1 MFKKSL
7 LATALMV
14 AAFNSSAGVN
24 TIAGVNVSQEGS
36 VGAANITVPN
46 SVVTLAA
53 EYTVGDTVTF
63 TVSGAS
69 FDTAGSTPVLTA
81 ALGGGDTA
89 TTGLL
94 SSTASAVTFRITAQ
108 TDGAANGVIYTG
120 GTFTLS
126 GMKLTTASTID
137 AVGDISLAYSASTS
151 TGIAIDSASTNTA
164 VAATVVAQYSSAVP
178 TPADGIIDVN
188 NARQQFTVGPLTDTV
203 VITPAEAVA
212 AVNDAT
218 YTGATHVIHGDFSWM
233 DTDADSAVSGA
244 ELTAAFGMAG
254 AGDDTFANTINATM
268 DEITV
273 VATDAGAN
281 AVEAHTATFTNAG
294 VGSGNAVLP
303 TQTFTVDTS
312 VAYTNVTGA
321 ATKVTGTGVS
331 AGSWTLNGS
340 KVTIPYMPF
349 GDDTAVILR
358 GTNTGTQ
365 SGAMAVR
372 YMLEGVD
379 TTWNALSADV
389 TTLAPGVSNLTAL
402 VMDAIKA
409 DAGVT
414 KGKVAIEITTNVPAS
429 ALTFY
434 AAYKVK
440 SELDRGFVGTFGA
453 LGNLKKSEAA
463 AAVAG
468 HL

>member
-14 AAFNSSAGVN
+14 AAFNSSAAVN
-24 TIAGVNVSQEGS
+24 AIAGVNVSQEGS
-36 VGAANITVPN
+36 AGAANITVPN

-69 FDTAGSTPVLTA
+69 FDTVGSTPVLTA

-108 TDGAANGVIYTG
+108 TDGTVPNNGVIFTG

-137 AVGDISLAYSASTS
+137 AVGDITVTYSASTS
-151 TGIAIDSASTNTA
+151 TGITIDSAATNA
-164 VAATVVAQYSSAVP
+164 DVAATVVAQFSSSV
-178 TPADGIIDVN
+178 TIPANGIIDVN
-188 NARQQFTVGPLTDTV
+188 NDRQQFTVGPTTDT
-203 VITPAEAVA
+203 IELTPAEAVA
-212 AVNDAT
+212 AVNDAA

-233 DTDADSAVSGA
+233 DTDANSAVSGA

-254 AGDDTFANTINATM
+254 AGDDTFANTINAAM
-268 DEITV
+268 DTITV
-273 VATDAGAN
+273 VATDGGAN
-281 AVEAHTATFTNAG
+281 AVEAHTATFTVAG
-294 VGSGNAVLP
+294 VGAGNAVIP
-303 TQTFTVDTS
+303 TQTFTVDTT
-312 VAYTNVTGA
+312 VAYNTA
-321 ATKVTGTGVS
+321 ALAAASKVTATAAA

-365 SGAMAVR
+365 SGAMSVR

-379 TTWNALSADV
+379 TTWKSLSGSV
-389 TTLAPGVSNLTAL
+389 TTLAPGVTNLTAL
-402 VMDAIKA
+402 VMDAIKW

-440 SELDRGFVGTFGA
+440 SEMDRGFVGTFGF
-453 LGNLKKSEAA
+453 LGTNKN
-463 AAVAG
+463 
-468 HL
+468 